1 MLLWLGLGFCLALAL
16 TGTAQANDPF
26 ITVASTTST
35 KNSGLFDHLLPRFE
49 DETGSAVRVLA
60 VGTGQAIRLARN
72 GDADVLLVHHKPSE
86 QQFIGDGY
94 GVARFDVMYND
105 FVLVGPAD
113 DPARIGGMTDAP
125 AALARLAAA
134 EVPFVSRGDD
144 SGTHKREL
152 ALWRAARVELG
163 AVSGSWYR
171 EAGAGMGATLNT
183 AAAMG
188 AYALADRGTWLG
200 FRNKADLMILVAGDE
215 RLFNPYGV
223 ILVNPAKHPHIK
235 AALGQRF
242 IDWLVSLQGQAVIAE
257 FKINGEPAFTPN
269 AAPPELD

>member
-1 MLLWLGLGFCLALAL
+1 MLPKPVWLGLCLALVLSGA
-16 TGTAQANDPF
+16 AQADDPF

-49 DETGSAVRVLA
+49 DATGIAVRVLA

-86 QQFIGDGY
+86 QQFVADGY
-94 GVARFDVMYND
+94 GVARLDVMYND

-113 DPARIGGMTDAP
+113 DPARIGGMSDAP

-134 EVPFVSRGDD
+134 AVPFLSRGDD

-152 ALWRAARVELG
+152 ALWRAAGIEVG
-163 AVSGSWYR
+163 TVSGSWYR

-183 AAAMG
+183 AAAMS

-200 FRNKADLMILVAGDE
+200 FRNKADLTILVAGDQ

-223 ILVNPAKHPHIK
+223 ILVNPAKHPHVK

-242 IDWLVSLQGQAVIAE
+242 VDWLVSPQGQAAIAE
-257 FKINGEPAFTPN
+257 FRINGEPAFTPN
-269 AAPPELD
+269 AAPP